1 MRVGQFHL
9 LAIEREIASRCVTP
23 YTVIGNQKLK
33 SLALIHNIIVFFS
46 AQFTGD
52 IDDCIVTPIQQ
63 TQFTPLTEAICDVIM
78 DVTSHGQSA
87 TLEIIK
93 KFLAMRFAHM
103 QQPSNDII
111 YDTLVQL
118 QQERKIYQTAK
129 GYFIVTPE

>member
-1 MRVGQFHL
+1 MVIWNRKLLISSNELDFLIEHL
-9 LAIEREIASRCVTP
+9 L
-23 YTVIGNQKLK
+23 
-33 SLALIHNIIVFFS
+33 H
-46 AQFTGD
+46 QFAGD

-78 DVTSHGQSA
+78 DLTSHGQSA
-87 TLEIIK
+87 TLETIK

-118 QQERKIYQTAK
+118 QQERKIYQTHK

>member
-1 MRVGQFHL
+1 M
-9 LAIEREIASRCVTP
+9 
-23 YTVIGNQKLK
+23 
-33 SLALIHNIIVFFS
+33 
-46 AQFTGD
+46 D
-52 IDDCIVTPIQQ
+52 
-63 TQFTPLTEAICDVIM
+63 LTS
-78 DVTSHGQSA
+78 SHGQSA
-87 TLEIIK
+87 TLETIK